1 MVNYINTAPI
11 YEIWKRTIRHGRWQV
26 IEAAPSPLCRML
38 AAGELDIGVVS
49 SYEYA
54 MRPDLYRIL
63 EDLSISANGP
73 VGSVFLFSHV
83 PMAELNEANIVLSN
97 QSETSAALVKIILE
111 EFIRVQPVYS
121 TGEARGEEALKAK
134 AVLAIGDDAL
144 RLLSEKQYLF
154 QYDLGEIWK
163 RETGLPFV
171 FAVFAVREEYCR
183 DHSVELAEIHREFL
197 RCRTEGKEEL
207 LTICEQVA
215 PRIPMPCENCYAY
228 LRAIEHDL
236 GLEKQ
241 LALEKFFGYLIARGE
256 AAQGALPLKIQAL
269 PAKP

>member
-11 YEIWKRTIRHGRWQV
+11 YEIWKKTVRHNRLQV
-26 IEAAPSPLCRML
+26 IEAPPSPLCRML
-38 AAGELDIGVVS
+38 AADELDIGVVS
-49 SYEYA
+49 CYEYGQ
-54 MRPDLYRIL
+54 RPEKYRIL

-73 VGSVFLFSHV
+73 VGSVFLFSKLPV
-83 PMAELNEANIVLSN
+83 ADLDSREVFLTN
-97 QSETSAALVKIILE
+97 QSETSVALVKVILE
-111 EFIRVQPVYS
+111 EFIRIRPVYAS
-121 TGEARGEEALKAK
+121 GEIRSNEGRKAD

-144 RLLSEKQYLF
+144 RLVNEKQYAY

-163 RETGLPFV
+163 EQTGLPFV

-183 DHSVELAEIHREFL
+183 EQAEELSQIHQEFL
-197 RCRTEGKEEL
+197 RCRTQGREEM

-215 PRIPMPCENCYAY
+215 ARIPMPCENCYAY

-236 GLEKQ
+236 GPEKQ

-256 AAQGALPLKIQAL
+256 VSKDALPLKIHPLLASQ
-269 PAKP
+269 